1 MGERFD
7 KFKED
12 NKSLIEKGI
21 EVGGDF
27 FKDFFKQNKPNE
39 SFVGVSDEIQKL
51 LKNPEATKKNYY
63 DTLSLI
69 NQYHQKEEYVPGT
82 SEGNFST
89 DGVNFPYAHTMEG
102 YRQQLLDSMDEKF
115 PDRAKDDGP
124 SNRPNISD
132 ISGEIGKKGS
142 APVGPILD
150 GDDEKKTFFQ
160 KLFSKENRPFLE
172 NLGMQLGTNLTAPM
186 NPGENR
192 SLINQVATSIQGA
205 SAQTSAQEKAEI
217 DKLLSTAQAKKALSE
232 SSGIPDEYK
241 VAYAEV
247 KSRGEPKEFI
257 ISEGKKI
264 KNPAFGVA
272 VANVQAG
279 NTRKE
284 GLLAGKVNAL
294 TKLTDLYAK
303 LGMSGLT
310 PEKKL
315 ELENAINMLQKEIGL
330 MDGGESSD
338 NNIDLSKKKT
348 I

>member
-1 MGERFD
+1 MAKMKLEPRAEYSPSELIQLFEAGDKKPQDIIDLVKKIGLDDPNFFQSDAYKQIQSAGFQGAHPIRLKKIREDYYDAMGEL
-7 KFKED
+7 
-12 NKSLIEKGI
+12 NLVTTEK
-21 EVGGDF
+21 
-27 FKDFFKQNKPNE
+27 
-39 SFVGVSDEIQKL
+39 
-51 LKNPEATKKNYY
+51 
-63 DTLSLI
+63 DTLPAQDGYKTETFDIRKQPGSRAI
-69 NQYHQKEEYVPGT
+69 KEGSRPSV
-82 SEGNFST
+82 
-89 DGVNFPYAHTMEG
+89 
-102 YRQQLLDSMDEKF
+102 QLNT
-115 PDRAKDDGP
+115 PDA
-124 SNRPNISD
+124 
-132 ISGEIGKKGS
+132 
-142 APVGPILD
+142 PILD
-150 GDDEKKTFFQ
+150 GDDEKKTFFG

-232 SSGIPDEYK
+232 SSGVPKEYK

-303 LGMSGLT
+303 LGVSGLT

-315 ELENAINMLQKEIGL
+315 EIENAINMLQKEIGL

-338 NNIDLSKKKT
+338 NNIDLSKKKK
-348 I
+348 IG

>member
-1 MGERFD
+1 MAKMELEPRAEYSPVELIDIYRAD
-7 KFKED
+7 K
-12 NKSLIEKGI
+12 NKSPQDIITLGKKLGLDDPGFFDYEYKDKSKRGKYFEPTEEGTALRKKYASGFLQRLQKEYFEALDKINLVTREK
-21 EVGGDF
+21 
-27 FKDFFKQNKPNE
+27 
-39 SFVGVSDEIQKL
+39 
-51 LKNPEATKKNYY
+51 
-63 DTLSLI
+63 DTLPAQDGYETETFDIRKQPGSRAI
-69 NQYHQKEEYVPGT
+69 KEGSRPSV
-82 SEGNFST
+82 
-89 DGVNFPYAHTMEG
+89 
-102 YRQQLLDSMDEKF
+102 QLNT
-115 PDRAKDDGP
+115 PDA
-124 SNRPNISD
+124 
-132 ISGEIGKKGS
+132 
-142 APVGPILD
+142 PILD
-150 GDDEKKTFFQ
+150 GDDEKKSFFDR
-160 KLFSKENRPFLE
+160 LLSKENRPFLE

-192 SLINQVATSIQGA
+192 SLMNQVATSIQGA

>member
-1 MGERFD
+1 MAKMELEPRAEYSPVELIDIYRAD
-7 KFKED
+7 K
-12 NKSLIEKGI
+12 NKSPQDIITLGKKLGLDDPGFFDYEYKDKSKRGKYFEPTEEGTALRKKYASGFLQRLQKEYFEALDKINLVTREK
-21 EVGGDF
+21 
-27 FKDFFKQNKPNE
+27 
-39 SFVGVSDEIQKL
+39 
-51 LKNPEATKKNYY
+51 
-63 DTLSLI
+63 DTLPAQDGYETETFDIRKQPGSRAI
-69 NQYHQKEEYVPGT
+69 KEGSRPSV
-82 SEGNFST
+82 
-89 DGVNFPYAHTMEG
+89 
-102 YRQQLLDSMDEKF
+102 QLNT
-115 PDRAKDDGP
+115 PDA
-124 SNRPNISD
+124 
-132 ISGEIGKKGS
+132 
-142 APVGPILD
+142 PILD
-150 GDDEKKTFFQ
+150 GDDEKKSFFDR
-160 KLFSKENRPFLE
+160 LLSKENRPFLE

-192 SLINQVATSIQGA
+192 SLMNQVATSIQGA

-284 GLLAGKVNAL
+284 GLLAGKVSAL
-294 TKLTDLYAK
+294 TKLTDLYSK
-303 LGMSGLT
+303 LVVSGLT

-315 ELENAINMLQKEIGL
+315 EIENAINMLQKEIGL

>member
-1 MGERFD
+1 MAKMELEPRAEYSPVELIDIYRAD
-7 KFKED
+7 K
-12 NKSLIEKGI
+12 NKSPQDIITLGKKLGLDDPGFFDYEYKDKSKRGKYFEPTEEGTALRKKYASGFLQRLQKEYFEALDKINLVTREK
-21 EVGGDF
+21 
-27 FKDFFKQNKPNE
+27 
-39 SFVGVSDEIQKL
+39 
-51 LKNPEATKKNYY
+51 
-63 DTLSLI
+63 DTLPAQDGYETETFDIRKQPGSRAI
-69 NQYHQKEEYVPGT
+69 KEGSRPSV
-82 SEGNFST
+82 
-89 DGVNFPYAHTMEG
+89 
-102 YRQQLLDSMDEKF
+102 QLNT
-115 PDRAKDDGP
+115 PDA
-124 SNRPNISD
+124 
-132 ISGEIGKKGS
+132 
-142 APVGPILD
+142 PILD
-150 GDDEKKTFFQ
+150 GDDEKKSFFDR
-160 KLFSKENRPFLE
+160 LLSKENRPFLE

-192 SLINQVATSIQGA
+192 SLINQVARSVQGA

>member
-1 MGERFD
+1 MAKMELEPRAEYSPVELIDIYRAD
-7 KFKED
+7 K
-12 NKSLIEKGI
+12 NKSPQDIITLGKKLGLDDPGFFDYEYKDKSKRGKYFEPTEEGTALRKKYASGFLQRLQKEYFEALDKINLVTREK
-21 EVGGDF
+21 
-27 FKDFFKQNKPNE
+27 
-39 SFVGVSDEIQKL
+39 
-51 LKNPEATKKNYY
+51 
-63 DTLSLI
+63 DTLPAQDGYETETFDIRKQPGSRAI
-69 NQYHQKEEYVPGT
+69 KEGSRPSV
-82 SEGNFST
+82 
-89 DGVNFPYAHTMEG
+89 
-102 YRQQLLDSMDEKF
+102 QLNT
-115 PDRAKDDGP
+115 PDA
-124 SNRPNISD
+124 
-132 ISGEIGKKGS
+132 
-142 APVGPILD
+142 PILD
-150 GDDEKKTFFQ
+150 GDDEKKSFFDR
-160 KLFSKENRPFLE
+160 LLSKENRPFLE

-192 SLINQVATSIQGA
+192 SLMNQVARSVQGA

-232 SSGIPDEYK
+232 SSGVPKEYK

-257 ISEGKKI
+257 ISEGKQI

-284 GLLAGKVNAL
+284 GLLAGKVSVL